1 MKLSLKRFGCKLLAS
16 ALAFSM
22 VFGNVSA
29 SAAEAED
36 GFVVTR
42 VSDSAMLK
50 QLLAEKDIGQKS
62 IIAYEEDDP
71 VLVIVEVEGKSLL
84 NYTSEAKKAGSYES
98 FFESDI
104 ASSIQ
109 QNLEKMHNQIAA
121 KIIAMESDAELVYD
135 YYSVMNGFAVRVKY
149 GNLKKIQAL
158 SGVKTAYIAGVYEKV
173 EPQIFSGSEMIN
185 SVSVLDSGYDGEGT
199 LIGIIDTGLD
209 VDHKAFQTAPVNA
222 KYKKAIL
229 TGSNSGTALPRP
241 WMALAYPAF

>member
-1 MKLSLKRFGCKLLAS
+1 MKSSLKRFGCKLLAG

-36 GFVVTR
+36 GFVVTS

-158 SGVKTAYIAGVYEKV
+158 SGVKTAYIAGVYL
-173 EPQIFSGSEMIN
+173 S
-185 SVSVLDSGYDGEGT
+185 
-199 LIGIIDTGLD
+199 LIHI
-209 VDHKAFQTAPVNA
+209 
-222 KYKKAIL
+222 
-229 TGSNSGTALPRP
+229 
-241 WMALAYPAF
+241 